1 MSAKG
6 GPAFTFSL
14 TGGAA
19 RILLPRQLYHCRT
32 HAESCLLKTSDVNK
46 PHFGINL
53 NLNQL

>member
-6 GPAFTFSL
+6 GPIFTFSL

-19 RILLPRQLYHCRT
+19 RTLLPRQLYHCRT